1 MLSGCSTVGYY
12 AQSINGELNILAKRQ
27 SISQLIQSKDISPEL
42 KQKLTTVLR
51 IREFSTRQ
59 LDLPDN
65 GSYLSYVDLHR
76 PYVVWNVFAAPEF
89 TLELKKWCFLFAG
102 CVGYRGYFSQQEALE
117 FAKSMQAKGYD
128 VYVGGVDAYSTLG
141 WFDDPLLSTVIKYDD
156 VHLAGLI
163 FHELAHQ
170 KIYIKN
176 DTAFN
181 EGYAHTVE
189 LEGIKRWMVFNGTP
203 GMDSK
208 YQESTRRRKDFVK
221 LITGTG
227 EKLKQ
232 LYSSQLPDVI
242 KKNRKEQIFHA
253 MRSEYLHIKE
263 QQWGGYSGYDAWF
276 SDDLNNAKLLSITTY
291 TDYVPAFKALF
302 KNENENFKKFFAAV
316 REIGELPEAERK
328 KRLDQ
333 LLIQA
338 KNQHQ

>member
-1 MLSGCSTVGYY
+1 
-12 AQSINGELNILAKRQ
+12 
-27 SISQLIQSKDISPEL
+27 
-42 KQKLTTVLR
+42 
-51 IREFSTRQ
+51 
-59 LDLPDN
+59 
-65 GSYLSYVDLHR
+65 
-76 PYVVWNVFAAPEF
+76 
-89 TLELKKWCFLFAG
+89 
-102 CVGYRGYFSQQEALE
+102 
-117 FAKSMQAKGYD
+117 
-128 VYVGGVDAYSTLG
+128 
-141 WFDDPLLSTVIKYDD
+141 
-156 VHLAGLI
+156 
-163 FHELAHQ
+163 
-170 KIYIKN
+170 
-176 DTAFN
+176 
-181 EGYAHTVE
+181 
-189 LEGIKRWMVFNGTP
+189 
-203 GMDSK
+203 MDSK